1 MGTRKKLSKSKNF
14 VLADPNDY
22 RHAISVLNRLF
33 GLGVQSLL
41 LSEEKQITGFI
52 YQEIIPVKNEKQEIV
67 SMTCRKFKIS
77 FSKLNSLVE
86 KVFNYTGKNLDNFL
100 NYLKKEMIGFETEYL
115 NSKQWT
121 VLKLNS

>member
-1 MGTRKKLSKSKNF
+1 M
-14 VLADPNDY
+14 
-22 RHAISVLNRLF
+22 LNRLF